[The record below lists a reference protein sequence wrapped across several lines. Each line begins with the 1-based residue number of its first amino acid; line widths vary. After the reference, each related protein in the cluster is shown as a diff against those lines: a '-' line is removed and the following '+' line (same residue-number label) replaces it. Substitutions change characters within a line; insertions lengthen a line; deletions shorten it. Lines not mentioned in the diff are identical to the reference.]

1 MAVNR
6 SEIAMPDW
14 VIPAICGVALVVVL
28 IKAFWNPPKP
38 DPLKPESTDLPPGAG
53 GRL

>member
-1 MAVNR
+1 
-6 SEIAMPDW
+6 MPDW
-14 VIPAICGVALVVVL
+14 LIPAICGLVLVIVL